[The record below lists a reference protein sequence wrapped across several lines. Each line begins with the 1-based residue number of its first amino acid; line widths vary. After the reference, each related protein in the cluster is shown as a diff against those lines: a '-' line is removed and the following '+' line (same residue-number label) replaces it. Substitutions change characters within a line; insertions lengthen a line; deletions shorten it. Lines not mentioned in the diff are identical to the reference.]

1 MHWSVTPNTNTCTTT
16 NTNGHSRLD
25 STASLEQANAFEQL
39 RDASGPSQSDWR
51 PWEPRMSTGKYVQE
65 CYKELQNYSK
75 HLSDAFDN
83 SAPLRIF
90 RSGLLPTLNSVAARI
105 SKGLPGQLPSFSFGT
120 IGWPPKKLTRVTFE
134 QLEQRQGRETGC
146 SQPIRRALHEQQGPI
161 YLSGPE
167 SFSETLDT
175 PMISTSSLI
184 AVTLPYVSTLEATS
198 TEHAGD

>member
-1 MHWSVTPNTNTCTTT
+1 
-16 NTNGHSRLD
+16 
-25 STASLEQANAFEQL
+25 
-39 RDASGPSQSDWR
+39 
-51 PWEPRMSTGKYVQE
+51 MSTVKCIQE
-65 CYKELQNYSK
+65 YYKELQNYSK
-75 HLSDAFDN
+75 HLGNAFDN

-184 AVTLPYVSTLEATS
+184 AVTLPYLSTFEASS
-198 TEHAGD
+198 TEHAGEKMNKMDIRPASHTRRDTHTGGDTQKPQDLKAKTHYSRFLLLLTCHLC